1 MRTPQWIKK
10 LGGYAGELNV
20 AAELSKRGIAYSL
33 LPEIFSDDD
42 IQIGAKVGKHLD
54 HIQVKA
60 CHPDR
65 SKSSI
70 LRENYE
76 SWAEFVKNQY
86 VIFVWLGSPSK
97 ILSLRYWIA
106 SKKDG
111 GKAYIEHHAQG
122 TSNWERRFGLN
133 ILNPEWENNWDLFKI
148 FIPVLIK

>member
-10 LGGYAGELNV
+10 LGGHAGELYV
-20 AAELSKRGIAYSL
+20 ATELSKRGIANSL
-33 LPEIFSDDD
+33 LPENFLDDD

-54 HIQVKA
+54 DIQVKA

-65 SKSSI
+65 SKSFI

-86 VIFVWLGSPSK
+86 VIFIWLGSPLK
-97 ILSLRYWIA
+97 IQSLRYWIA
-106 SKKDG
+106 SKKDV
-111 GKAYIEHHAQG
+111 GKTYLEHHAQG

-133 ILNPEWENNWDLFKI
+133 ILNSEWENNWDLFKI